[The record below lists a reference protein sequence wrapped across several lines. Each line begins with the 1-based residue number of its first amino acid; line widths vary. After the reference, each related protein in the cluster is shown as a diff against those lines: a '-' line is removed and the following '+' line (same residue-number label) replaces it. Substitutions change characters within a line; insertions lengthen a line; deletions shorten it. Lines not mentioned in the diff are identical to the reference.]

1 MLCKVTN
8 WECAQIWT
16 SQYVARWE
24 PYRHSEYWHR
34 MFLQMT
40 NVKSVFQL
48 YVVSLCWLFRLFW
61 LDLSSK
67 KPLELEKTSSRGKHL
82 DCCKWWS
89 SHITGNILWLWNEL
103 NKIAKWWVLQSISP
117 LCYVPV
123 FLQRIWCFSN
133 PDQNKCST
141 FWLTPPSKKDAT
153 PTCHPVW
160 VASRCSWEE
169 SNCKQAERWTF
180 HTPQCL
186 VTLSGL
192 HD

>member
-1 MLCKVTN
+1 M
-8 WECAQIWT
+8 
-16 SQYVARWE
+16 
-24 PYRHSEYWHR
+24 
-34 MFLQMT
+34 
-40 NVKSVFQL
+40 
-48 YVVSLCWLFRLFW
+48 
-61 LDLSSK
+61 
-67 KPLELEKTSSRGKHL
+67 
-82 DCCKWWS
+82 
-89 SHITGNILWLWNEL
+89 GNILWLWNEL
-103 NKIAKWWVLQSISP
+103 NKIAKWRVLQSISP

-180 HTPQCL
+180 HTPVFGYTFQAARLNLGGRLDAADIMSEIEGKSNALYLYSPKSQSHC
-186 VTLSGL
+186 LSGL
-192 HD
+192 YKQYNERHPRLDPRFEWGKTFRIEKNT